1 MRRTTLAALLVAT
14 VSCGATQN
22 PAAPT
27 PSPSTDPMAGIP
39 LLVYHNIPATDGRFG
54 HAVRWVCATQPR
66 PYFAPDGSVLQWEI
80 DHYIQDTPCP
90 DRPID

>member
-1 MRRTTLAALLVAT
+1 MRRILLAT
-14 VSCGATQN
+14 VLATSCAAS

-27 PSPSTDPMAGIP
+27 PAPTPSEGPLAGIP
-39 LLVYHNIPATDGRFG
+39 LLTYHNIPATDQRFG
-54 HAVRWVCATQPR
+54 HAVRWVCATQYR
-66 PYFAPDGSVLQWEI
+66 TYVLPDGRTERTI